1 MLMVVIV
8 EEARLVNIGA
18 KPVEDYVF
26 ETILI
31 FQEGSSTVLLK
42 GSGAFIS
49 KAVDVYNALVSRLGD
64 SVELVKV
71 DIGSDRFKG
80 RFKPFIAITVRKK
93 Y

>member
-1 MLMVVIV
+1 MLMVVMV

-26 ETILI
+26 ETILM
-31 FQEGSSTVLLK
+31 FQEGSSTVVLK

-71 DIGSDRFKG
+71 DIGSNRFKG
-80 RFKPFIAITVRKK
+80 RFKSFIAITVRKK